1 MSKLIWVVGAST
13 GIGFELTSQLLK
25 DGHKVIASA
34 RSMETIEELQAL
46 YPSQLSPLRLDIC
59 DRDETSEICGQL
71 IAQGKLPDCIVMCAG
86 TYFPVTAD
94 KISEAAISKVMDVNF
109 FGSIRITEHMLP
121 HMKAR
126 GSGHLAYVSSIA
138 GYIGLPKALAYGPSK
153 AALINFA
160 EGMRIELADS
170 NIKVQ
175 LINPGF
181 VKTPL
186 TAQNKFKMPFLME
199 VEDAAA
205 RIRLGLEKSQFEIK
219 FPKRFTYMLRFIQML
234 PYALS
239 LKLLSAR
246 TNR

>member
-1 MSKLIWVVGAST
+1 
-13 GIGFELTSQLLK
+13 
-25 DGHKVIASA
+25 
-34 RSMETIEELQAL
+34 
-46 YPSQLSPLRLDIC
+46 
-59 DRDETSEICGQL
+59 
-71 IAQGKLPDCIVMCAG
+71 
-86 TYFPVTAD
+86 
-94 KISEAAISKVMDVNF
+94 
-109 FGSIRITEHMLP
+109 MLP